1 MKTLLSSKKL
11 PFALAGFLAVA
22 VLLVYL
28 RSAGFDFINLDDADY
43 VTDSALVKRGFTLSG
58 VREAFTQLHQKMWAP
73 MTQLTLMADSELFGL
88 KAGGFHRTN
97 AIFHSLNGLLFF
109 LFLYR
114 ATKSPWKSFFA
125 AALWALHPM
134 RVESVAWVAE
144 RKDLVSGFFFLLCLL
159 SYLEYAK
166 DKKLIWYFAALLM
179 MLLGYGSKPILVIM
193 PLILL
198 AVDFWPLGRFGRERE
213 EPKRIL
219 LEKAPFLALSI
230 VLSLVTILS
239 LKADIQPLERIPLG
253 SRAVDMASSVV
264 HYLFQTVWPF
274 DLVMQDRST
283 ATRYTGVWFAAAVF
297 AILAGSLW
305 AWKARKSAPG
315 VLAGWS
321 WYLIALFPVSGIV
334 PAGLFMV
341 ADHFTYLPHMG
352 IAIAAVW
359 GGDALAGGRD
369 GQRKALAG
377 LAILAAGFLAYLSAV
392 QLSHWKNGLTFFG
405 HNLSVTGGDSF
416 SEKLLGN
423 YYLVNYELDQAE
435 RYLKSSLE
443 KQPDDPATH
452 LFMGTYL
459 RKKERY
465 ADAAAFFMETLAL
478 DPGNLEAHYNI
489 AFCAIKLNNYKMALD
504 HAQRA
509 LDIDPRYSD
518 ALLIFGQ
525 VQTKTGRFDEAV
537 ATLERANEMDPGSA
551 DFYLAETA
559 EARGDYPE
567 AERRYKMALSLT
579 PGDVGSNFNYGLL
592 LVRLGRAAEARERFG
607 EVLRASPAHP
617 QAHLQLGLISAGEGN
632 IEQALASFREAVKKA
647 PEDPAVNFNLAL
659 AASRLGRDELAREY
673 YKKHLALVPN
683 DAVSH
688 YNLAALLIRAGDRKE
703 AVRHLGEVLRI
714 DPYDEEAKDWLRK
727 LGK

>member
-1 MKTLLSSKKL
+1 MKALLSSKKL
-11 PFALAGFLAVA
+11 PFVLAGFLAIA

-28 RSAGFDFINLDDADY
+28 RSSGFDFINLDDADY
-43 VTDSALVKRGFTLSG
+43 VTDSSLVKRGLTLSG
-58 VREAFTQLHQKMWAP
+58 VREAFTQLHQKLWAP
-73 MTQLTLMADSELFGL
+73 MTQLTLMADSEFFGI

-97 AIFHSLNGLLFF
+97 AILHSLNGLLFF
-109 LFLYR
+109 LFLYG

-166 DKKLIWYFAALLM
+166 NKKIAWYAASLLM
-179 MLLGYGSKPILVIM
+179 MFLGYGAKPILVIM
-193 PLILL
+193 PLVLL
-198 AVDFWPLGRFGRERE
+198 AVDFWPLGRIGREN
-213 EPKRIL
+213 PKKLL
-219 LEKAPFLALSI
+219 LEKAPFFALSI
-230 VLSLVTILS
+230 VLSLATVFL
-239 LKADIQPLERIPLG
+239 LKAYIHPLG
-253 SRAVDMASSVV
+253 RVPLDSRAVSVATSYL
-264 HYLFQTVWPF
+264 HYLFRTVWPF

-283 ATRYTGVWFAAAVF
+283 ATKYTGVWFVAAVLALA
-297 AILAGSLW
+297 AISLG
-305 AWKARKSAPG
+305 AWRARKSSPG
-315 VLAGWS
+315 VLAGWF
-321 WYLIALFPVSGIV
+321 WYLTALFPVSGV
-334 PAGLFMV
+334 VAVGLYMV

-352 IAIAAVW
+352 VAIAAVW
-359 GGDALAGGRD
+359 GIDALAGENHGL
-369 GQRKALAG
+369 RKPLAALA
-377 LAILAAGFLAYLSAV
+377 LFAVGFLSYLSVV
-392 QLSHWKNGLTFFG
+392 QLSYWKNGLTFFS
-405 HNLSVTGGDSF
+405 HNLSVTRSDAF

-423 YYLVNYELDQAE
+423 YYLVNDELDQAE
-435 RYLKSSLE
+435 KYLKSSLE

-465 ADAAAFFMETLAL
+465 VDAVASFMEMLAL
-478 DPGNLEAHYNI
+478 DPENLEAHYNI
-489 AFCAIKLNNYKMALD
+489 AFCAIKLKNYKMALD

-509 LDIDPRYSD
+509 LDIDPQYSD

-525 VQTKTGRFDEAV
+525 VFTKTGRFDDAV
-537 ATLERANEMDPGSA
+537 AILERANGMDPGSA
-551 DFYLAETA
+551 DFYLAENA
-559 EARGDYPE
+559 EARGDFPE
-567 AERRYKMALSLT
+567 AERLYKKALSLT

-607 EVLRASPAHP
+607 EVLRASPTHP

-632 IEQALASFREAVKKA
+632 IEQALASFKEAVKKA
-647 PEDPAVNFNLAL
+647 PDDPAVNFNLAL

-688 YNLAALLIRAGDRKE
+688 YNLAALLIKAGDKGE
-703 AVRHLGEVLRI
+703 AARHFEEVVRI
-714 DPYDEEAKDWLRK
+714 DPSDEEARDWLRK
-727 LGK
+727 LGR